1 MRYILRRNKMAIGIV
16 KTTAA
21 GTQRYRNVG
30 AVGAINGTDTSATGV
45 FGTPQAW
52 TQSSG
57 RQVGHSVIFYLI
69 TTGVDLRNDDDGD
82 NKAFEAVLRALPTT
96 PLSYNTTGTTN
107 TLIHVIMDATNA
119 QSAAALQT
127 AVQALGTVNSLD
139 LSGATVTLGTSF
151 VVS

>member
-1 MRYILRRNKMAIGIV
+1 MAIGIV

-30 AVGAINGTDTSATGV
+30 AVGAINGTDNGT
-45 FGTPQAW
+45 FGTPAAW

-69 TTGVDLRNDDDGD
+69 TTGVDLRSNDDGD
-82 NKAFEAVLRALPTT
+82 NEAFEAVIRALPTT
-96 PLSYNTTGTTN
+96 PLSYNTTGTSN

-119 QSAAALQT
+119 QSAAALE
-127 AVQALGTVNSLD
+127 AAIQALGTVNSLD